1 MGGSRTAM
9 LPLNLM
15 PKTSD
20 SDPHGF
26 ALWETSIRICME
38 DTATDLRCKK
48 AEIKLISDNYGD
60 LNEDRIK
67 RANVRIFNIKHF
79 VAL

>member
-1 MGGSRTAM
+1 
-9 LPLNLM
+9 M
-15 PKTSD
+15 PKTLD

-26 ALWETSIRICME
+26 ALCPVWETSIRICRE
-38 DTATDLRCKK
+38 DTAPDLQCKK

-60 LNEDRIK
+60 LNEDGIK

>member
-1 MGGSRTAM
+1 
-9 LPLNLM
+9 
-15 PKTSD
+15 
-20 SDPHGF
+20 
-26 ALWETSIRICME
+26 ME
-38 DTATDLRCKK
+38 DTAPDLRCKK